1 MATYSGIRY
10 IGLRCSDV
18 TDEEEEEGT
27 AEDDADILPAE
38 SASSA
43 ATYWDRLL
51 RHHWQALEK
60 EEGGPH
66 RVGKASLCKPF
77 CCLQALDSEKAAP
90 GVSMNVMQY
99 R

>member
-1 MATYSGIRY
+1 M
-10 IGLRCSDV
+10 
-18 TDEEEEEGT
+18 
-27 AEDDADILPAE
+27 AEDDADILPPE

-66 RVGKASLCKPF
+66 RVGKASIRQSF
-77 CCLQALDSEKAAP
+77 CYLQHSFGCSEAAP
-90 GVSMNVMQY
+90 GVAANLT
-99 R
+99 RC

>member
-1 MATYSGIRY
+1 M
-10 IGLRCSDV
+10 
-18 TDEEEEEGT
+18 
-27 AEDDADILPAE
+27 AEDDADILPPE

-66 RVGKASLCKPF
+66 RVGKASPLPGFLLSSFGC
-77 CCLQALDSEKAAP
+77 SEAAP
-90 GVSMNVMQY
+90 GVTADPT
-99 R
+99 RC

>member
-1 MATYSGIRY
+1 M
-10 IGLRCSDV
+10 
-18 TDEEEEEGT
+18 
-27 AEDDADILPAE
+27 AEDDADIPPPE

-66 RVGKASLCKPF
+66 RVGKASPLPSF
-77 CCLQALDSEKAAP
+77 LPSAAYLLDVVRQHRASP
-90 GVSMNVMQY
+90 
-99 R
+99 